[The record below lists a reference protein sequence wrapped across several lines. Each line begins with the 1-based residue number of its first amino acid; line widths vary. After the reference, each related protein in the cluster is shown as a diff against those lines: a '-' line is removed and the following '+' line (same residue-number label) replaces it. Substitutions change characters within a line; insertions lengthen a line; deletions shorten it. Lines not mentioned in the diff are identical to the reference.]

1 MRVPLPAAMITVL
14 SAMRWSRIEKR
25 IIGTPA
31 WALIRWSVLA
41 FALLAGGCSSI
52 TLAYNAGPQF
62 AWWWIDGY
70 FDFNREQTPPVKRAL
85 DELFDW
91 HRATQLTTYLP
102 ILTQAQGQVLEPT
115 TAATACRWQT
125 QVRDALEPTL
135 ERALQQAADVVPS
148 LGEAQFTHLSQRYAK
163 VLRET
168 RDDFLQPDPAER
180 LRESVKRVEER
191 TEWLYGRLEAAQQRV
206 IRAGVAASPYNPELW
221 LAERQRRQADTLQT
235 LRRLVAD
242 KADHEQ
248 RVAALRTLVGH
259 TERSPDPEYRAYQL
273 KLADY
278 NCAFAAQVHNATT
291 AVQRQ
296 RALKT
301 LKGWE
306 GDIRA
311 LMAGG

>member
-1 MRVPLPAAMITVL
+1 MITVL

-25 IIGTPA
+25 IIGKPM
-31 WALIRWSVLA
+31 WGLALLLA
-41 FALLAGGCSSI
+41 FTLLAGGCSSI
-52 TLAYNAGPQF
+52 TLAYNNGPQL

-70 FDFNREQTPPVKRAL
+70 FDFSREQTPSVKRAL

-91 HRATQLTTYLP
+91 HRVTQLPGYLTV
-102 ILTQAQGQVLEPT
+102 LTQARAEVLEPT

-125 QVRDALEPTL
+125 QVREALEPTL
-135 ERALQQAADVVPS
+135 ERALQQAADVVPT
-148 LGEAQFTHLSQRYAK
+148 LGEPQFAQLSLRYAK
-163 VLRET
+163 VLKQM

-191 TEWLYGRLEAAQQRV
+191 AVWLYGRLDAAQQRV
-206 IRAGVAASPYNPELW
+206 IKAGVAASPYNPELW
-221 LAERQRRQADTLQT
+221 LTERQRRQADTLQT

-242 KADHEQ
+242 KADREQ

-259 TERSPDPEYRAYQL
+259 TERSPDAEYRAYQL

-278 NCAFAAQVHNATT
+278 NCAFAAQVHNATS
-291 AVQRQ
+291 AAQRQ

-306 GDIRA
+306 GDIKA
-311 LMAGG
+311 LSAGG